1 MLVKKIPARYRF
13 ALFALIRGQFFL
25 ICVHLRKSAAKK
37 GANPRPDVCSISC
50 IEICSALIREVS

>member
-37 GANPRPDVCSISC
+37 GAPTLES
-50 IEICSALIREVS
+50 L